1 MVFLYWWGVY
11 LVSKPRNHCYIVLFC
26 SCCGS
31 SGRFPQLRH
40 AVRVKRHI
48 HAASRLPAS
57 CESQILDPLE
67 VSQVSE
73 RWSEDKFAN
82 LWWGVAVGSWL
93 PGHCYNFLPSNSGSL
108 TVGTAIRQLTGSP
121 KHILPIMFVV
131 ISALHTDRAEGR
143 RATQL
148 KYYGCSTTGQ
158 AADLSQ
164 AVRFAV
170 TLRIPDVEDL
180 TGRGSERSRRDPIM
194 RWGHAGSRE
203 S

>member
-1 MVFLYWWGVY
+1 MGHVLSIYSSKSFLY
-11 LVSKPRNHCYIVLFC
+11 RTFC
-26 SCCGS
+26 CFCCGS
-31 SGRFPQLRH
+31 SGRFPQLQH
-40 AVRVKRHI
+40 AVRVKHHI
-48 HAASRLPAS
+48 HAASQLPVS
-57 CESQILDPLE
+57 CEGQILDPLE
-67 VSQVSE
+67 VSRVSE

-93 PGHCYNFLPSNSGSL
+93 PGHCYDFLPSNSGSL

-180 TGRGSERSRRDPIM
+180 TGRDSERLRRDPIM
-194 RWGHAGSRE
+194 RWGHAGFCE